1 MTQRAVIKVSDMNK
15 SHFLQNQ
22 KSIPCIQARIFIY
35 KKNANIWTNN
45 INTNLLVFFPT
56 IEGMNLKNLQSSW
69 NLWIDSKWMKMI
81 TLLWRK
87 SRPRFIHRLQIP
99 TLPTTEFH
107 GKNYHWNCL
116 VLFAYSLPG
125 VNFIK
130 ALMLACFVRWQ
141 CLKRL
146 RIF

>member
-1 MTQRAVIKVSDMNK
+1 MEMTQRAVIKVSDMNK
-15 SHFLQNQ
+15 SHFLENQ
-22 KSIPCIQARIFIY
+22 KSITCIQARIFIY
-35 KKNANIWTNN
+35 KKNANIGTNN

-130 ALMLACFVRWQ
+130 ALMLACFVR
-141 CLKRL
+141 
-146 RIF
+146 